1 MKDRSGEHKRVVDDW
16 KVVAGGTRA
25 SWKDTVRDCVGREAL
40 EGWVGRLVVHT
51 RLVQVHVLGEL
62 LLQHVLQ
69 LLVHFPKVLIAW
81 LH

>member
-1 MKDRSGEHKRVVDDW
+1 MGS
-16 KVVAGGTRA
+16 
-25 SWKDTVRDCVGREAL
+25 
-40 EGWVGRLVVHT
+40 LVVHT

-69 LLVHFPKVLIAW
+69 LLVHFPKVLIAG